1 MDTNKGTTDLGTL
14 IGLLAGLGIILIGII
29 QSGGKL
35 YWFFNFNSL
44 LIVLGGTFAATMVN
58 LPLRAVG
65 NIFNVLQNVFRGEDY
80 DYIGIIEEI
89 VQKAQKARKD
99 GLLSLEADLPM
110 MRDGFFKNGI
120 ELAINE
126 RESSRLRTFLNLEM
140 NNISSRHVAGQE
152 MFLYMASY
160 APAFGMLGTVLGLI
174 IMMNNFSS
182 GGGDGMEITASYD
195 VAERFADLLSGM
207 GLALITT
214 FYGVFMANMIFL
226 PIGGKLKRRS
236 ENELMLKSI
245 VVEGIISIHAREHP
259 ILIKEKLM
267 TFAPSQF
274 RYNTE
279 IEISEEKPLSS
290 LSAIKEKME
299 EQREEPSD
307 EE

>member
-174 IMMNNFSS
+174 IMIYIFCS
-182 GGGDGMEITASYD
+182 GGGGMEITASYD

-236 ENELMLKSI
+236 ENEMMLKSI

>member
-35 YWFFNFNSL
+35 YWFFNLNSL

-182 GGGDGMEITASYD
+182 GGDGMEITASYD

-236 ENELMLKSI
+236 ENEMMLKSI

>member
-182 GGGDGMEITASYD
+182 GSDGMEITASYD

-236 ENELMLKSI
+236 ENEMMLKSI

-279 IEISEEKPLSS
+279 IEISEEKPSSS

>member
-14 IGLLAGLGIILIGII
+14 IGLLAGFGIILIGII

-35 YWFFNFNSL
+35 YWFFNLNSL

-80 DYIGIIEEI
+80 DYIEIIEEI

-99 GLLSLEADLPM
+99 GLLSLEADLPT

-182 GGGDGMEITASYD
+182 GGGGMEITASYD

-236 ENELMLKSI
+236 ENEMMLKSI

-267 TFAPSQF
+267 TFVPSFVRSQPK
-274 RYNTE
+274 E
-279 IEISEEKPLSS
+279 IIKEDKMKSS
-290 LSAIKEKME
+290 LSALKEKME
-299 EQREEPSD
+299 DRKEKSSD
-307 EE
+307 NQ

>member
-14 IGLLAGLGIILIGII
+14 IGLLAGFGIILIGII

-35 YWFFNFNSL
+35 YWFFNLNSL

-99 GLLSLEADLPM
+99 GLLSLEADLPT

-182 GGGDGMEITASYD
+182 GGDGMEITASYD

-274 RYNTE
+274 RYNAE
-279 IEISEEKPLSS
+279 IEISEEKPSSS

-299 EQREEPSD
+299 ERREESSD